1 MHGIERHDKLKLA
14 GHSGAPA
21 RVISMQPTAKLYFRD
36 SSLLEFSATVIDV
49 QPSERGDCVVV
60 DKTAFYPAGGGQPN
74 DTGTLGE
81 ARVVDVFEDEAGTIC
96 HLVEQAGLIK
106 AGQDVIGVIDRA
118 RRLDHLQQHSGQH
131 VLSQAFVQGCG
142 AETRSFHLGSHT
154 STIDIE
160 LQAPTGEIMRAAED
174 IANAVVFEDRP
185 MRVHMVNEEEAA
197 RLPLRKE
204 SAVRGDIR
212 VIEVENFDWS
222 PCGGTHAAR
231 TGQIGLIAIRSY
243 ERAKKMT
250 RVEFVCGSRALADYR
265 SANTTAFAVA
275 RLFSAERDSSPEL
288 VAKALQEIKSTKKHV
303 RDLLELA
310 MIAEASEM
318 LAASSESGRF
328 KIVHA
333 VFEGRDAEELRVLA
347 AKIVQREPSVAL
359 LATKQAGAAR
369 LVFARSAS
377 LEQNMGQLLAE
388 ACETLGGRGGG
399 KPELAQGAGPNL
411 ERTEETIRAAV
422 EKIVTT

>member
-1 MHGIERHDKLKLA
+1 
-14 GHSGAPA
+14 
-21 RVISMQPTAKLYFRD
+21 MQPTAKLYFRD

-49 QPSERGDCVVV
+49 KPSERGDCVVV

-81 ARVVDVFEDEAGTIC
+81 ARVVDVFEDEAGTIY
-96 HLVEQAGLIK
+96 HVVEQAGLIK

-118 RRLDHLQQHSGQH
+118 RRLDHQQQHSGQH
-131 VLSQAFVQGCG
+131 LLSQAFVQACG
-142 AETRSFHLGSHT
+142 AETRSFHLGSQT

-160 LQAPTGEIMRAAED
+160 LQSPTSDLLRAAED

-185 MRVHMVNEEEAA
+185 MRVHLVTEEEAA

-265 SANTTAFAVA
+265 LANNTAFAVA

-288 VAKALQEIKSTKKHV
+288 VARAIQENRSTKKRV
-303 RDLLELA
+303 RDLLDLA

-318 LAASSESGRF
+318 LAASAESGRF

-333 VFEGRDAEELRVLA
+333 VFEERDAEEVRVLA

-359 LATKQAGAAR
+359 LATKYAGAAR

-399 KPELAQGAGPNL
+399 KPELAQGAGPNV
-411 ERTEETIRAAV
+411 ERAEETIRAAV
-422 EKIVTT
+422 EKIGTP

>member
-1 MHGIERHDKLKLA
+1 
-14 GHSGAPA
+14 
-21 RVISMQPTAKLYFRD
+21 MQPTAKLYFRD
-36 SSLLEFSATVIDV
+36 SNLLEFSATVIDV
-49 QPSERGDCVVV
+49 KPSERGDCVVV

-81 ARVVDVFEDEAGTIC
+81 ARVVDVFEDEAGTIY
-96 HLVEQAGLIK
+96 HVVEQAGLIK

-118 RRLDHLQQHSGQH
+118 RRLDHQQQHSGQH
-131 VLSQAFVQGCG
+131 LLSQAFVQACG
-142 AETRSFHLGSHT
+142 AETRSFHLGSQT

-160 LQAPTGEIMRAAED
+160 LQSPTSELMRAAED

-185 MRVHMVNEEEAA
+185 MRVHLVNEEEAA

-231 TGQIGLIAIRSY
+231 TGQIGLVAIRSY

-265 SANTTAFAVA
+265 LANTTAFAVA

-288 VAKALQEIKSTKKHV
+288 VARAIQDNRSTKKRV

-318 LAASSESGRF
+318 LAASAGSGGF

-359 LATKQAGAAR
+359 LATKYAGAAR

-388 ACETLGGRGGG
+388 ACEALGGRGGG
-399 KPELAQGAGPNL
+399 KPDMAQGGGPNTEKL
-411 ERTEETIRAAV
+411 EEVIWAAS
-422 EKIVTT
+422 EKIRSS